1 VEETPVCNGNIPN
14 LHTRVKNSTWVMKGI
29 VFLLGEFLPLGNE
42 TKSSA
47 TRRNGKTAPKSPHL
61 ENKFQ
66 QVGCQNVA

>member
-1 VEETPVCNGNIPN
+1 LGHEGHCFP
-14 LHTRVKNSTWVMKGI
+14 
-29 VFLLGEFLPLGNE
+29 FGEFLPLGNE

>member
-1 VEETPVCNGNIPN
+1 
-14 LHTRVKNSTWVMKGI
+14 MKGI

-47 TRRNGKTAPKSPHL
+47 TGRNGKTAPKSPHL